1 MTDKQS
7 IADRIGL
14 LYQERKLIDFIVLQ
28 SKDRLLFSGEELLQF
43 CKYNPER
50 FQRLVDQDILI
61 KKGGNYLASNSLG
74 NYLRRKDRFS
84 LDSFIQQFNDLLKQ
98 AVEGKDASLSE
109 WKECLYQL
117 EEIFLQK
124 AEELSIA
131 RKPKELEQFQEQIR
145 ELRFNLLD
153 EKLKSIL
160 DKETEILYLDLRQVL
175 KELEESMRR
184 IAQRFDPPF
193 NQKIRAI
200 KERKDTARWTHEEGL
215 GEMLKNQ
222 CSLFLE
228 PALQIKPRISSSHLE
243 EEEALH
249 TLAKNIR

>member
-14 LYQERKLIDFIVLQ
+14 LYQERKLIDFILLQ
-28 SKDRLLFSGEELLQF
+28 SKDRLLFSRAELLPF
-43 CKYNPER
+43 CKHNPER
-50 FQRLVDQDILI
+50 FQRLLDQDILI
-61 KKGGNYLASNSLG
+61 KKGANYLASNSLAD
-74 NYLRRKDRFS
+74 YLGRKDPFS
-84 LDSFIQQFNDLLKQ
+84 LDSYIRQFTDRLEQGVSRQDSSFI
-98 AVEGKDASLSE
+98 E
-109 WKECLYQL
+109 WKKYLYQL
-117 EEIFLQK
+117 EEIFLRK
-124 AEELSIA
+124 AEELSIERD
-131 RKPKELEQFQEQIR
+131 RKALEHFQQQIR

-153 EKLKSIL
+153 EKLESSL

-184 IAQRFDPPF
+184 IAQRFEPPF
-193 NQKIRAI
+193 NQKLRAI
-200 KERKDTARWTHEEGL
+200 KEQKDTARWTEEEGL